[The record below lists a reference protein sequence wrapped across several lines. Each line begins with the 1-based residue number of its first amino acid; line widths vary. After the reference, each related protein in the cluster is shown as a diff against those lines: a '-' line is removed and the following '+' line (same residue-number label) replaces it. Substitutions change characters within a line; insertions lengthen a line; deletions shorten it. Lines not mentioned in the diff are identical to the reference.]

1 MSSLHSSEP
10 TLIRISGAA
19 WAPIVVLSLAGF
31 FASLSLA
38 AQPATGSGQAA
49 SSTPT
54 KKSPRHRTPQAE
66 VPPPPAEEEK
76 APEVPQPEPPKWPV
90 DNSPNKAS
98 VIWDSAGL
106 KIQANNSSLHDILN
120 EVSADTGAKVEGI
133 GADERVFG
141 DFGPGTASDVVSQL
155 LHGSSY
161 NVLLIGDQ
169 GSGTPREIVLST
181 RRAGS
186 TASQPNRQAQP
197 VDQPDEDIMPD
208 QPEDNDQSGQPPI
221 INNGRPPGQIPPQ
234 GPPGVPGAP
243 RTPQQVLQEL
253 QQRQQQIQ
261 DQQQQ
266 QQQQPH

>member
-1 MSSLHSSEP
+1 MSNLYSSEP
-10 TLIRISGAA
+10 TFVRISGAA

-31 FASLSLA
+31 FASQSLA
-38 AQPATGSGQAA
+38 AQPTPASGQAS
-49 SSTPT
+49 SSTAA
-54 KKSPRHRTPQAE
+54 KRSPRHRMPQAE

-90 DNSPNKAS
+90 DNTPNKPS
-98 VIWDSAGL
+98 VVWDSAGL
-106 KIQANNSSLHDILN
+106 KIQANNSSLHDILK

-141 DFGPGTASDVVSQL
+141 EFGPGTARDVVSQL

-169 GSGTPREIVLST
+169 GSGTPREIVLSA

-186 TASQPNRQAQP
+186 TAQQPNRQVQQP
-197 VDQPDEDIMPD
+197 VDQPDEDVMPD

-221 INNGRPPGQIPPQ
+221 INNGRPPMQMGPQ
-234 GPPGVPGAP
+234 GPPGPPGAP

-266 QQQQPH
+266 QQPH

>member
-1 MSSLHSSEP
+1 MSSLYSSEP
-10 TLIRISGAA
+10 TFVRISGAA
-19 WAPIVVLSLAGF
+19 WAPIVVLSLAGLF
-31 FASLSLA
+31 VSQPLA
-38 AQPATGSGQAA
+38 AQPAPASGQGS
-49 SSTPT
+49 SSTAA
-54 KKSPRHRTPQAE
+54 KRSPRHRMPQAE
-66 VPPPPAEEEK
+66 VPPPPAQEEK

-90 DNSPNKAS
+90 DNTPNKPS

-106 KIQANNSSLHDILN
+106 KIQANNSSLHDILK

-141 DFGPGTASDVVSQL
+141 EFGPGTARDVVSQL

-169 GSGTPREIVLST
+169 GSGTPREIVLSA

-186 TASQPNRQAQP
+186 TAQQPNRQVQP
-197 VDQPDEDIMPD
+197 VDQPDEDVMPD

-221 INNGRPPGQIPPQ
+221 INNGRPPMQMGPQ
-234 GPPGVPGAP
+234 GQPGPPGAP

-266 QQQQPH
+266 QQPH

>member
-1 MSSLHSSEP
+1 MSSLYSSEP
-10 TLIRISGAA
+10 TFVRISGAA
-19 WAPIVVLSLAGF
+19 WAPIVVLSLAGL
-31 FASLSLA
+31 FASQPVA
-38 AQPATGSGQAA
+38 AQPAPASAQGS
-49 SSTPT
+49 SSTAA
-54 KKSPRHRTPQAE
+54 KRSPRHRMPQAE
-66 VPPPPAEEEK
+66 VPPPPAQEEK

-90 DNSPNKAS
+90 DNTPNKPS

-106 KIQANNSSLHDILN
+106 KIQANNSSLHDILK
-120 EVSADTGAKVEGI
+120 EVSADTGAKVEEI

-141 DFGPGTASDVVSQL
+141 EFGPGTARDVVSQL

-169 GSGTPREIVLST
+169 GSGTPREIVLSA

-186 TASQPNRQAQP
+186 TAQQPNRQVQP
-197 VDQPDEDIMPD
+197 VDQPDEGVMPD

-221 INNGRPPGQIPPQ
+221 INNGRPPMQMGPQ
-234 GPPGVPGAP
+234 GQPGPPGAP

-266 QQQQPH
+266 QQPH